1 MTALHQAHL
10 YQLQDKLDHQVKE
23 AAEVAAEAAAKQIY
37 LTEVEELY
45 QLQDKLGHQVKEVE
59 EVEVLGDMAEEQKEV
74 PKK

>member
-1 MTALHQAHL
+1 MVVKTQGQ
-10 YQLQDKLDHQVKE
+10 YQQLVKLDH
-23 AAEVAAEAAAKQIY
+23 EVDVDVADKLLIQAH
-37 LTEVEELY
+37 LY